1 MGAIVS
7 SIQRVYLDLSA
18 VISELSQTKHSFD
31 SLLARLSMVTP
42 PVPNPSKSYWQE
54 DPPFP
59 NLVDVQSPELPTTAD
74 ILIIGSGISGASV
87 AYTILSQSSKRGISP
102 RVVVLEA
109 RNLCSG
115 ATGRN
120 GGHIKCSPYTEYA
133 GLKARF
139 GRERAKKLLHF
150 QRRHLAILLELV
162 QQEEDL
168 KISEAREVQT
178 VDIFTDQKMWNEAKK
193 MVQELRQD
201 VPEMA
206 EDVVVHDGTE
216 ACEELHIDPQY
227 CYGIITYKAGALWPY
242 RLVTALFASLLST
255 YSSTFSI
262 ETNTPATDI
271 HVNPDN
277 PNRPFNVHTPRGEIN
292 ATHVIHATDAFAAN
306 LLPGLTGKIFP
317 MRGHM
322 TAQEPGPLFPQLG
335 GARSWSFIHR
345 RGFDYITQ
353 RPGTDGELMAGG
365 GVVQS
370 PEHGLDEFGVWR
382 DDRSSYAIRAYLDG
396 LLPTI
401 FGAHN
406 WGADR
411 GARVKMAW
419 TGCIGFTPDLL
430 PFVGVLDPRITQRE
444 IPKTSSSE
452 GARPP
457 AEWIAAGFHDGM
469 VFAWLSGV
477 AVGLMV
483 VGEEDEVV
491 EPAPGIPGGRIA
503 EWLPEELVCSKQ
515 RVDGLHASNLAALL

>member
-18 VISELSQTKHSFD
+18 VISELSQTKRSFD

-42 PVPNPSKSYWQE
+42 LVPNPSKSYWQE

-74 ILIIGSGISGASV
+74 IVIIGSGISGASV

-139 GRERAKKLLHF
+139 GREHAKKLLHF

-178 VDIFTDQKMWNEAKK
+178 VDVFTDQKMWNEAKK

-216 ACEELHIDPQY
+216 ACEVSPIF
-227 CYGIITYKAGALWPY
+227 T
-242 RLVTALFASLLST
+242 LSR
-255 YSSTFSI
+255 F
-262 ETNTPATDI
+262 
-271 HVNPDN
+271 
-277 PNRPFNVHTPRGEIN
+277 
-292 ATHVIHATDAFAAN
+292 DA
-306 LLPGLTGKIFP
+306 
-317 MRGHM
+317 
-322 TAQEPGPLFPQLG
+322 
-335 GARSWSFIHR
+335 
-345 RGFDYITQ
+345 Y
-353 RPGTDGELMAGG
+353 
-365 GVVQS
+365 
-370 PEHGLDEFGVWR
+370 
-382 DDRSSYAIRAYLDG
+382 
-396 LLPTI
+396 
-401 FGAHN
+401 
-406 WGADR
+406 
-411 GARVKMAW
+411 
-419 TGCIGFTPDLL
+419 
-430 PFVGVLDPRITQRE
+430 
-444 IPKTSSSE
+444 
-452 GARPP
+452 
-457 AEWIAAGFHDGM
+457 
-469 VFAWLSGV
+469 
-477 AVGLMV
+477 
-483 VGEEDEVV
+483 
-491 EPAPGIPGGRIA
+491 
-503 EWLPEELVCSKQ
+503 
-515 RVDGLHASNLAALL
+515 